1 MLQLAQMKREGGR
14 VQAEPL
20 ADMPD
25 SAPFALGLHQ
35 HPKDIET
42 GLLRE
47 RGQGRYGAHF
57 FHISRIV

>member
-1 MLQLAQMKREGGR
+1 M
-14 VQAEPL
+14 QAEPL

-25 SAPFALGLHQ
+25 SAPFAPGLHQ

-57 FHISRIV
+57 LHISRIV